1 MSQHIEERAEP
12 DETNVGK
19 PALWFG
25 IIGSSMVW
33 LTQFLIAYAL
43 VPYVCH
49 TRKFFSFHLTSGIA
63 LILVAA
69 AGAVCWHEW
78 VQSGLKAPQSE
89 DCDRLGTTRLAAVVG
104 LISSVLSFLLIFG
117 QAIATFM
124 VDPCAN

>member
-1 MSQHIEERAEP
+1 MSDHAEEKAEP
-12 DETNVGK
+12 DETQLGK
-19 PALWFG
+19 ASLWFG

-33 LTQFLIAYAL
+33 LTQFLINYAL

-69 AGAVCWHEW
+69 AGTICWKEW
-78 VQSGLKAPQSE
+78 TDTGLKAPQSE
-89 DCDRLGTTRLAAVVG
+89 DCDRLGTTRLTAVVG
-104 LISSVLSFLLIFG
+104 LLTSTLSFLLILG
-117 QAIATFM
+117 QAIVTFM